1 MTYHIIALVIISF
14 FICLAYFC
22 RASLYSPLVINCFSW
37 FVVFVSGLFFYDKFY
52 PLQTNVF
59 VAWLIWFLVNSS
71 IFYILNPSIDTD
83 VFRNREIRVVPIN
96 YTWCIVLLIVWLIYR
111 IWVIGSTG
119 PSQFFLNLRLSSNG
133 IDEYEALGLVGKF
146 YPLVFAFFI
155 FENLYSQENNKFPR
169 VVLWLWMLLYAVA
182 TMGKFAILTPVFVW
196 LVING
201 LQGKVKSSQLLKT
214 ITVLFFVMLLI
225 HVVRSGE
232 ESEFNLGEMLS
243 IYIYSPIIAL
253 GYYNIDSSMPYGSY
267 VFRFIYAVGNYFG
280 MATKPADVIMPYV
293 NVPWETNVYTVLFP
307 FYHDFGYSGVFL
319 FSAFFGLF
327 FAIIFLLY
335 ARFSNLYLMLFSAFV
350 TLIFSQ
356 FIVEG
361 FFSVFSMNLQIFLYV
376 LFVYLISVK
385 RNENGS

>member
-37 FVVFVSGLFFYDKFY
+37 FVVFVLGLFFYDKFY

-83 VFRNREIRVVPIN
+83 VLRNREMRVIPVN
-96 YTWCIVLLIVWLIYR
+96 YSWCIVLLIIWLIYR
-111 IWVIGSTG
+111 IWIIGTTG
-119 PSQFFLNLRLSSNG
+119 PSHFFLNLRLSSNG
-133 IDEYEALGLVGKF
+133 LDEYEALGLVGKL

-253 GYYNIDSSMPYGSY
+253 GYYNIDSLMPYGSY
-267 VFRFIYAVGNYFG
+267 VFRFIYAVGDYFG
-280 MATKPADVIMPYV
+280 MATKPVDVIMPYV

-307 FYHDFGYSGVFL
+307 FYHDFGYSGVFF
-319 FSAFFGLF
+319 FSVFFAVF

-350 TLIFSQ
+350 SILFSQFFMESFLLIFS
-356 FIVEG
+356 G
-361 FFSVFSMNLQIFLYV
+361 NLQIMLCI
-376 LFVYLISVK
+376 LFVYIISVR
-385 RNENGS
+385 RNGNVC

>member
-14 FICLAYFC
+14 FIFLAYFG

-37 FVVFVSGLFFYDKFY
+37 FVVFALGLFFYDKFY

-59 VAWLIWFLVNSS
+59 IAWLIWFLVSSS

-83 VFRNREIRVVPIN
+83 VLRSREIRVVPVS
-96 YTWCIVLLIVWLIYR
+96 YTWCIILLIFWLIYR

-155 FENLYSQENNKFPR
+155 FENLYSQKNNKFPR

-182 TMGKFAILTPVFVW
+182 TMGKFAILTPIFVW

-201 LQGKVKSSQLLKT
+201 LQGKVKLSRLLKT
-214 ITVLFFVMLLI
+214 VTVLICLMLVI
-225 HVVRSGE
+225 HVVRAGDD
-232 ESEFNLGEMLS
+232 SEFNLAEMLA
-243 IYIYSPIIAL
+243 IYVYSPIVAL
-253 GYYNIDSSMPYGSY
+253 GYYSFDPLLPYGAY
-267 VFRFIYAVGNYFG
+267 VFRFIYAVGNFFDI
-280 MATKPADVIMPYV
+280 AAKPVDVIMPYV
-293 NVPWETNVYTVLFP
+293 NIPWETNVYTVLFP
-307 FYHDFGYSGVFL
+307 FYHDFGYLGVLLFSLLFGLIFSIFFLLAIRYSNVFL
-319 FSAFFGLF
+319 MVFSAF
-327 FAIIFLLY
+327 AIIL
-335 ARFSNLYLMLFSAFV
+335 
-350 TLIFSQ
+350 FSQ

-361 FFSVFSMNLQIFLYV
+361 LFSVVSMNLQILICI
-376 LFVYLISVK
+376 LFVYLMSVK
-385 RNENGS
+385 RNENGC